1 MTQTPALPTLC
12 DNVTQTSA
20 IPTTAE
26 IITQTDIYF
35 DISEI
40 PPGAP
45 HPKLPWGYYNSCPQ
59 FNTLLLTHPIVH
71 PEDFVTYG
79 IMQEA
84 PRRGTQEEW
93 GQVAVILNSMV
104 EG

>member
-1 MTQTPALPTLC
+1 LC
-12 DNVTQTSA
+12 DNVTQTPA
-20 IPTTAE
+20 TPTTAE

-45 HPKLPWGYYNSCPQ
+45 Q
-59 FNTLLLTHPIVH
+59 FNVLLLAHPTVH
-71 PEDFVTYG
+71 PEDFVTYR

-84 PRRGTQEEW
+84 HRRSGDRWQ
-93 GQVAVILNSMV
+93 SY
-104 EG
+104 